1 MAIVTVGDLLDKA
14 EAYEQRLE
22 TYYAAIRDESQDNG
36 VRLLTYYLSKHR
48 RHLRRALAD
57 LDKREVKRI
66 RRIELK
72 YADDLGLD
80 KEPRPM
86 ATPPTEVKGEE
97 LLDAAVDHDT
107 MLIGVYR
114 RVLNEQGLIA
124 QAQAFFEALVR
135 VEERDIVMLKK
146 MLAVHYF

>member
-1 MAIVTVGDLLDKA
+1 MAIITVGDLLDSV

-22 TYYAAIRDESQDNG
+22 AYYVSIRDESENNG

-48 RHLRRALAD
+48 RRLRTALAD
-57 LDKREVKRI
+57 LDSGEVSHL

-72 YADDLGLD
+72 YADAPTLD
-80 KEPRPM
+80 KEPHPM
-86 ATPPTEVKGEE
+86 ETPPTEVTGEE
-97 LLDAAVDHDT
+97 LLGAAVDHDT
-107 MLIGVYR
+107 MLIGLYK
-114 RVLNEQGLIA
+114 RVLEQALIA
-124 QAQAFFEALVR
+124 EAKAFFEALVR

>member
-1 MAIVTVGDLLDKA
+1 MAIVTVGDVLDKA
-14 EAYEQRLE
+14 EEFEKRLE
-22 TYYAAIRDESQDNG
+22 TYYAAIRDESENNG

-48 RHLRRALAD
+48 RRLRTALAD
-57 LDKREVKRI
+57 LEVDQLNRI

-80 KEPRPM
+80 KEPRPLE
-86 ATPPTEVKGEE
+86 TPPAEVTGEE
-97 LLDAAVDHDT
+97 LLGAAVDHDT
-107 MLIGVYR
+107 I
-114 RVLNEQGLIA
+114 LIA
-124 QAQAFFEALVR
+124 IYKRVCQQPLIAAAQAFFDALVR